1 MLGTIRIVKEKD
13 QSWKLIFNDHDYHIG
28 TGDSGIM
35 SVLKPKDNQICMITD
50 LTSENAVCYFLI
62 EDGHIKV
69 FSLPDNQLRV
79 SSSHYLEFF
88 KGLNEGVKYYLI
100 PVQ

>member
-13 QSWKLIFNDHDYHIG
+13 QSWKLIFNGNDYHIG

-35 SVLKPKDNQICMITD
+35 SILKPKDNQTCMITD

-79 SSSHYLEFF
+79 SSSYYLEFF
-88 KGLNEGVKYYLI
+88 ERLNEGVKYYLI
-100 PVQ
+100 LVQ